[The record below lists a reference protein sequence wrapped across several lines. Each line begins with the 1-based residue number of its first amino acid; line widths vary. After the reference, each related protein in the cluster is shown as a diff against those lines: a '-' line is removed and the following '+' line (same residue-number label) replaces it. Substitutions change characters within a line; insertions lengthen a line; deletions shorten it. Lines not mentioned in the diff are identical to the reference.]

1 MQPWM
6 SASQHAAQQSQQS
19 AMRAAEQ
26 AARSAMD
33 TGRAAA
39 DAAQRGAQFGARNAH
54 TMHTGP
60 SYRRQS
66 GGGGVV
72 SGFFRLVMT
81 LIKLAMLAG
90 IIAVAVVL
98 YRGR

>member
-6 SASQHAAQQSQQS
+6 SGQQAAQQSQQN
-19 AMRAAEQ
+19 AMRTAQQ
-26 AARSAMD
+26 AARSGMD
-33 TGRAAA
+33 AGRAAA
-39 DAAQRGAQFGARNAH
+39 EAAQRGAQFGARNAH
-54 TMHTGP
+54 TMHTGR

-72 SGFFRLVMT
+72 SGLFRLVMT

-98 YRGR
+98 IRGR